1 MSEANDT
8 PPDGIEKDK
17 VKADATNR
25 GLRSLG
31 QAVLASVLTF
41 AGVLGADLAV
51 PAFEFSSEVAAYGL
65 AVAVLTPV
73 LAYAQRRAGK

>member
-1 MSEANDT
+1 MSEINDT

-17 VKADATNR
+17 VKADAANR
-25 GLRSLG
+25 GLRSLA
-31 QAVLASVLTF
+31 QTVVASVLTF
-41 AGVLGADLAV
+41 AGVLGADMAV
-51 PAFEFSSEVAAYGL
+51 PGFEFSPELAGYGL